1 MSTALVIL
9 NYRTIAPQSIAA
21 TAYVNILRNTCVVSR
36 LPHLKGGRVHKVMM
50 WVQPSATA
58 TLKGTA
64 SKTAASTS
72 LCPLHHPSQSIRKEK
87 KRKKRRLRLSAS
99 I

>member
-1 MSTALVIL
+1 MH
-9 NYRTIAPQSIAA
+9 RTIAPQSIAA
-21 TAYVNILRNTCVVSR
+21 TAYANLSRKMCVVSR
-36 LPHLKGGRVHKVMM
+36 LTHLKGGRVHRVMI

-72 LCPLHHPSQSIRKEK
+72 LCPLQHPSQLMIIIVINDDDINK
-87 KRKKRRLRLSAS
+87 
-99 I
+99 